1 MKAEWLDE
9 AIFLRQHTNNIRTA
23 CGQHADSSCN
33 AKRLNSLRREWSR
46 LQFPDDPTL
55 TLNVNSKDN
64 TNTNTKDKTKGKE
77 IAVDMRRHLKRWL
90 VNSDLQGMGGSY
102 EGIIVDVIEEK
113 VRNPFK
119 AKHELNPVIVFLDGW
134 RIVPNI
140 GMRRD
145 LVAHY
150 GPETDTWTGRCIRIF
165 LRPMTRHSPDD
176 EGRQR
181 DEKAVE
187 CLDLSESDV
196 SAGAGAGGTGTQK
209 TTGASR

>member
-1 MKAEWLDE
+1 M
-9 AIFLRQHTNNIRTA
+9 
-23 CGQHADSSCN
+23 
-33 AKRLNSLRREWSR
+33 
-46 LQFPDDPTL
+46 
-55 TLNVNSKDN
+55 
-64 TNTNTKDKTKGKE
+64 
-77 IAVDMRRHLKRWL
+77 DMQRHLKRWL
-90 VNSDLQGMGGSY
+90 TISSLQGMGGSY
-102 EGIIVDVIEEK
+102 EGIIVDVIEEN
-113 VRNPFK
+113 VRNPF
-119 AKHELNPVIVFLDGW
+119 AKETQRQPVIEFSDGW

-150 GPETDTWTGRCIRIF
+150 GPETGTWAGRCIRIF

-196 SAGAGAGGTGTQK
+196 SASAGPGGTGTQK